1 MSAIAID
8 FGTSNTVVS
17 ILEPDTKIPKTL
29 RFPQISRLFRARKK
43 GGETWEIAVVP
54 TLVFIKEPNQLILG
68 NEVRSQRLGF
78 SQPHR
83 LFKVFK
89 RDLAADFQPPPRQL
103 DGNSYTPEFISELF
117 IQAIWEQI
125 QQQSIEP
132 TQAIFTV
139 PVGAFERYLDW
150 FRDLASRLGVSE
162 VKLVDESTAAALG
175 YALNHLGAIVLVID
189 FGGGTLDL
197 SLVRIDNVPQST
209 INQGNKVSAF
219 RAEVIAKSDAYIGG
233 EDIDLW
239 IVEDRLQQLG
249 MSREKVGEIAWQ
261 NLLEIA
267 EQLKIRL
274 SREEEAKESWFD
286 DTSFTFYDV
295 QLNRQRLEEILEKRQ
310 LLEQLRGSLD
320 EVLSIALSKGIS
332 KSEIERVLLVGGSC
346 LIPTVQNLIISYFGR
361 QKVKLDKPFEAV
373 CHGAL
378 ALTQIEKIDDY
389 LRHSYAIRLWQPD
402 TKNYSYFTLFDKGIK
417 YPCQR
422 EEGLILQVAIEG
434 QKEIRLDIG
443 ELAEIAQAEVIY
455 DTRGRMTSSKLNKQT
470 EYRSLESDRGKVCVA
485 HLNPPGQ
492 VGIDRI
498 SVQFEVNEKRVL
510 LATVRDLLTGK
521 LLVKKRAIA
530 NLK

>member
-8 FGTSNTVVS
+8 FGTSNTIVS
-17 ILEPDTKIPKTL
+17 ILEPDTKNPKTL
-29 RFPQISRLFRARKK
+29 RFPKISRLFKARKK
-43 GGETWEIAVVP
+43 GGEAWEIAVVP
-54 TLVFIKEPNQLILG
+54 TLAFIKEPNQLVLG
-68 NEVRSQRLGF
+68 NQVRSQRLGF

-83 LFKVFK
+83 LFKAFK

-103 DGNSYTPEFISELF
+103 DGNSYTPEFVSELF

-125 QQQSIEP
+125 QQQSIQP
-132 TQAIFTV
+132 TEAIFTL

-150 FRDLASRLGVSE
+150 FRDLGSRLGVSE

-175 YALNHLGAIVLVID
+175 YAIEHPGSIVLVID

-197 SLVRIDNVPQST
+197 SLVRIDTDPQSSS
-209 INQGNKVSAF
+209 IQGSKLRAF
-219 RAEVIAKSDAYIGG
+219 RAEVLAKSDAYIGG

-295 QLNRQRLEEILEKRQ
+295 QLNRRRLEEILEQRQ

-320 EVLSIALSKGIS
+320 EVLSIALTKGIG
-332 KSEIERVLLVGGSC
+332 KSEIDRVLLVGGSC
-346 LIPTVQNLIISYFGR
+346 LIPAVQNAIVSYFGR
-361 QKVKLDKPFEAV
+361 QKIKLDKPFEAV

-378 ALTQIEKIDDY
+378 ALTKIEKIDDY

-402 TKNYSYFTLFDKGIK
+402 TKSYSYFTLFDKGVK
-417 YPCQR
+417 YPTQR
-422 EEGLILQVAIEG
+422 EEPLTLQVATEG

-443 ELAEIAQAEVIY
+443 ELAEISQPEVIY
-455 DTRGRMTSSKLNKQT
+455 EASGRMKSSKLKKQT
-470 EYRSLESDRGKVCVA
+470 EYRSLEIDRGQVCVA

-498 SVQFEVNEKRVL
+498 SVQFEVNDKRVL